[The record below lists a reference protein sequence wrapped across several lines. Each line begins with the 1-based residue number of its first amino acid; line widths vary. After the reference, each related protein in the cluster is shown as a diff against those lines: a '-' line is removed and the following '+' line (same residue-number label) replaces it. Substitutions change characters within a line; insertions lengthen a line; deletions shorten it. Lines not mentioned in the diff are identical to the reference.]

1 MCRIVGLRLL
11 NKEIEIKVMRNYYKM
26 LFVFFY
32 IIKAEAQKSDTFNS
46 MEFNENVS
54 TQNNTTQINLF
65 NIDFNGE
72 KIPITLKY
80 NHSGNLVNQTPNS
93 TGIGWNMENIGKITR
108 IINDKLDEQP
118 EFGWFNSEPFPFIFS
133 SMTEYFNCVNE
144 GSSKR
149 PRINCPTVPSGFSG
163 YDLSPDYFNVYTSNG
178 VNFDFVYEKEM
189 EGSILTPKPVI
200 LSNYKDYLIDTNFNN
215 FPTSA
220 NDYFVDLL
228 NNDFI
233 YWPTAYFNTVFKI
246 TDTNGD
252 VYDFINGPLKQDI
265 NRSSAGLFRNDYYL
279 YTLKN
284 PSKSS
289 EELSISYRTTLL
301 SKREYFSSGHNSCP
315 SNNCTDN
322 KIENLSGDYYFVS
335 ENRYDISQINSN
347 KAVINFFYN
356 NEDYLT
362 EVEVKDNLG
371 NYITGYL
378 FSYLKDAYDR
388 IYLHT
393 IEKYNNDKSV
403 TELLY
408 TFEYYD
414 TPIGF
419 SGELDSDVSRI
430 NRDYFGYFNSNVNG
444 NNLFPFDVVLNNST
458 GLIQVAADLNPNL
471 NFAKY
476 YSLKKIINKYKGITE
491 FDYRLKTDT
500 CVPCFNSTIYGGGLV
515 VDSKKIF
522 PNTGKDLYIKYNYE
536 NLIGNV
542 IDYFSLKYHYGRSL
556 HPNFIAWSS
565 KPVLLNTES
574 YYTQNYQSNEFQRMG
589 SFYKKITEST
599 FDLGTMSLLSKT
611 ITEFVPDL
619 EGIFFSPRLVKQ
631 EFLDPSNFKVKES
644 EYFYSTSPVET
655 IEKAIYRSEIRDLNP
670 GLLQVVKI
678 SFLENDPINIKK
690 VNLIE
695 KREKA
700 FSSTSFITNSTFLNY
715 VNPNS
720 NLIRSKINITST
732 GNSIE
737 ERFFYAKD
745 SEVENEPNINF
756 LQLSN
761 RVETPI
767 KKETFY
773 GTEKVS
779 ESKMVYGKD
788 ATTSNLVLPKN
799 IIDKKGNDVI
809 GVSYQIINYDLYDDQ
824 GNLLQYTQENGIPV
838 IMIWGYNKSKLI
850 VKIENASYSSLS
862 SNTLNLIIAAQN
874 ASNITNNES
883 STLAALNSLRADSAL
898 VNSMITT
905 CTHIPLVGVY
915 TMTDPKGDRVVYH
928 YDKFGK
934 LVTLRDKSNNII
946 LESDYN
952 YKP

>member
-1 MCRIVGLRLL
+1 
-11 NKEIEIKVMRNYYKM
+11 M

-32 IIKAEAQKSDTFNS
+32 IFKAEAQKSDTFNS
-46 MEFNENVS
+46 MEFNENVA

-72 KIPITLKY
+72 RIPITLKY
-80 NHSGNLVNQTPNS
+80 NHGGNLVNQTPNS
-93 TGIGWNMENIGKITR
+93 TGIGWSIENIGKITR
-108 IINDKLDEQP
+108 IINDKPDDQP
-118 EFGWFNSEPFPFIFS
+118 EFGWFNSVPFPFEFFS
-133 SMTEYFNCVNE
+133 TTEYFNCIDLST
-144 GSSKR
+144 GST
-149 PRINCPTVPSGFSG
+149 PRIECPNISSSFNG
-163 YDLSPDYFNVYTSNG
+163 YDLSPDYFSVSSSSG
-178 VNFDFVYEKEM
+178 VNFDFVYKKEIL
-189 EGSILTPKPVI
+189 GNVLTPRPLI

-228 NNDFI
+228 NNDFT
-233 YWPTAYFNTVFKI
+233 YWPTAYFSSVFTIK
-246 TDTNGD
+246 DTNGD

-265 NRSSAGLFRNDYYL
+265 NRSSAGSFRNDYYL
-279 YTLKN
+279 YTLRN

-289 EELSISYRTTLL
+289 EEISISYRTTIV
-301 SKREYFSSGHNSCP
+301 SKREYFSSGHNLCP

-322 KIENLSGDYYFVS
+322 KIENIWRDYYYVS

-347 KAVINFFYN
+347 KTVVNFLYEEN
-356 NEDYLT
+356 YLT
-362 EVEVKDNLG
+362 EIEIKDHLN

-378 FSYLKDAYDR
+378 FTYYTDYYNRRYLYS
-388 IYLHT
+388 IN
-393 IEKYNNDKSV
+393 KYSNDKST

-414 TPIGF
+414 DPINF
-419 SGELDSDVSRI
+419 NGELDGVVGRI

-444 NNLFPFDVVLNNST
+444 NNLFPFDVVLNSST
-458 GLIQVAADLNPNL
+458 GLIQAAADLNPNL

-491 FDYRLKTDT
+491 FDYRLKTDV
-500 CVPCFNSTIYGGGLV
+500 CVSCINSTIYGGGLV
-515 VDSKKIF
+515 LDSKKIF
-522 PNTGKDLYIKYNYE
+522 PNTGKDLYIKYYYE

-542 IDYFSLKYHYGRSL
+542 IDYSSLKYHYGRSL

-599 FDLGTMSLLSKT
+599 FDLDTMSILSKT

-631 EFLDPSNFKVKES
+631 EFLDSSNFKVKES
-644 EYFYSTSPVET
+644 EYFYLTSSVES

-670 GLLQVVKI
+670 GLLQVIKI

-695 KREKA
+695 KREKV

-779 ESKMVYGKD
+779 ESKMVYSKD

-799 IIDKKGNDVI
+799 IIEKKGNNI
-809 GVSYQIINYDLYDDQ
+809 NGVSYQIINYDLYDDQ
-824 GNLLQYTQENGIPV
+824 SNLLQYTQENGIPV

-850 VKIENASYSSLS
+850 AKIENASYSTLS

-883 STLAALNSLRADSAL
+883 NTLAALNSLRADSSL

-905 CTHIPLVGVY
+905 YTHIPLVGVS
-915 TMTDPKGDRVVYH
+915 TMTDPKGDRVVYQ

-934 LVTLRDKSNNII
+934 LITLRDKNNNII